1 METVATIPITRAS
14 VRITT
19 SDAINFKNKIS
30 NGKTNALERFVVTMA
45 KQFTLLYFASV
56 IIRHPKKIW
65 KTFKQLMQLRK
76 QTWGNQVN
84 KMYKV
89 DGRYYNNLYNPGWP
103 SVSYNAFIKDEIK
116 RHAFPL
122 EYTGRLSMT
131 FFAITRKCP
140 LRCEHCFEWDN
151 LNKKETFTCDELKQ
165 VVDIYQQQG
174 AIQFHFSGGEPMT
187 RINDLVELIKHAK
200 DKSECFV
207 LTSGFNLTDI
217 NAKRLKAAGC
227 KGVVVSIDHYIPELH
242 NGFRHRENIFQQATD
257 GVRAAL
263 KAGLVVTI
271 TVCVTKN
278 FLDGNH
284 LMPYMKFAKELGV
297 HFVQLLEP
305 KQLGHYSGQD
315 VLLEEK
321 HIQYLELFFKAIN
334 HDKQYKDYPFV
345 MYHGFHQRRVGCFAG
360 SRSIYID
367 SAGDVN
373 ACPFCH
379 TKSYN
384 IADVIRAKNKTA
396 PLKENLCPRYGK
408 IA

>member
-1 METVATIPITRAS
+1 METTLSMPL
-14 VRITT
+14 
-19 SDAINFKNKIS
+19 KKI
-30 NGKTNALERFVVTMA
+30 KMQTNAAYSHHEHIPSQRVGKFEMWLVTMA
-45 KQFTLLYFASV
+45 KQITLLYYACILIRKPKL
-56 IIRHPKKIW
+56 II
-65 KTFKQLMQLRK
+65 KTFRALMLLRK
-76 QTWGNQVN
+76 QTWGAQVQ

-89 DGRYYNNLYNPGWP
+89 SGRYYNNLYNPGWP
-103 SVSYNAFIKDEIK
+103 SVSYNAFLKDELQ
-116 RHAFPL
+116 RHAFPWD
-122 EYTGRLSMT
+122 YTGRLSMAV
-131 FFAITRKCP
+131 FAITRKCP

-151 LNKKETFTCDELKQ
+151 LNQKETFTQSELKQ

-187 RINDLVELIKHAK
+187 RIKDLVEVIRHAK
-200 DKSECFV
+200 NKSECFV
-207 LTSGFNLTDI
+207 LTSGFNLTDT
-217 NAKRLKAAGC
+217 NAKRLKEAGC

-242 NGFRHRENIFQQATD
+242 NGFRHRDNMFQLATD

-263 KAGLVVTI
+263 RAGLVVTI
-271 TVCVTKN
+271 TVCVTKT
-278 FLDGNH
+278 FIDGGH
-284 LMPYMKFAKELGV
+284 IMPYMQFAKDLGV

-305 KQLGHYSGQD
+305 KALGHYSGQD
-315 VLLEEK
+315 VLLEET
-321 HIQYLELFFKAIN
+321 HIQQLESFFKSIN
-334 HDKQYKDYPFV
+334 HDKQYSDFPFV
-345 MYHGFHQRRVGCFAG
+345 MYHGFHQRRIGCYAG

>member
-1 METVATIPITRAS
+1 METILSIPLQKVYRDDRNTKIA
-14 VRITT
+14 
-19 SDAINFKNKIS
+19 NNKLPLQ
-30 NGKTNALERFVVTMA
+30 KTNAIEKFFVTSI
-45 KQFTLLYFASV
+45 KQLSLFYFACV
-56 IIRHPKKIW
+56 IIKKPALIV
-65 KTFKQLMQLRK
+65 KTFRELIYLRK
-76 QTWGNQVN
+76 QTWGMQVN

-89 DGRYYNNLYNPGWP
+89 SGRYYNNLYNPGWP
-103 SVSYNAFIKDEIK
+103 SASYNFFLKDEIK

-122 EYTGRLSMT
+122 TYTGRLSMV

-151 LNKKETFTCDELKQ
+151 LNKKETFSQEELKQ
-165 VVDIYQQQG
+165 IVDIYQQQG
-174 AIQFHFSGGEPMT
+174 TIQFHFSGGEPMT
-187 RINDLVELIKHAK
+187 RIHDLVELIKHAK
-200 DKSECFV
+200 NKSECFV
-207 LTSGFNLTDI
+207 LTSGFNLTAT
-217 NAKRLKAAGC
+217 NARRLKDAGC

-242 NGFRHRENIFQQATD
+242 NGFRHKENIFQQATD
-257 GVRAAL
+257 GVHNAL
-263 KAGLVVTI
+263 QAGLVVTI
-271 TVCVTKN
+271 TVCVTKS

-284 LMPYMKFAKELGV
+284 LMPYMQFAKQLGV

-305 KQLGHYSGQD
+305 KQLGHYSNQD

-321 HIQYLELFFKAIN
+321 HVQQLEQFFKTIN
-334 HDKQYKDYPFV
+334 HDKQYKDFPFV

-384 IADVIRAKNKTA
+384 IGDILKAKNKTP